1 MFSNNPVIHWLLSR
15 LGKSGEIVAEDLV
28 AVFEAEQGIRSL
40 EPGKSIT
47 LKSIRFD
54 LAGNSYTEVS
64 IVTRD

>member
-15 LGKSGEIVAEDLV
+15 LGKSGEIVAEDL
-28 AVFEAEQGIRSL
+28 EAEQGIRSL